1 MRCSCIRAY
10 ERVYAR
16 GLVCVTLRT
25 REIKRLGR
33 ARYARGLRGREA
45 VEAAVGSLRL
55 FTVVPGDVYV
65 ASEIEKIKRLRQQ
78 SCRNARC
85 RKLQMRE
92 LREWCLMKGD
102 RHRRVYLEKIKC
114 AKPKSRE
121 YHVESLRENEKRV
134 SLLPGILRI
143 LTVDIGFSSGINQ
156 MPLGND

>member
-10 ERVYAR
+10 ERVYTR

-114 AKPKSRE
+114 RNLANITLNPLKT
-121 YHVESLRENEKRV
+121 ENEKMFPFYRG
-134 SLLPGILRI
+134 LYEY
-143 LTVDIGFSSGINQ
+143 
-156 MPLGND
+156 